1 MNKKKYTIAQILPAL
16 NTGGVERGV
25 IEISKALSDNGFNSI
40 VISSGGHMVP
50 QLRRSGTKHYEINVH
65 SKNLC
70 LLVNVLNIL
79 CGRLN
84 FAFHFL
90 S

>member
-1 MNKKKYTIAQILPAL
+1 MNKKKYTIVQILPAL

-50 QLRRSGTKHYEINVH
+50 QLKRSE
-65 SKNLC
+65 
-70 LLVNVLNIL
+70 
-79 CGRLN
+79 
-84 FAFHFL
+84 L
-90 S
+90 STMK